1 MNRSQIIKEPFGA
14 ITIKERIEQLIAIA
28 VLVFIVTFICMAVSW
43 STQNRNYRAA
53 HRDAI
58 VDGQKKDR
66 IALLDAEIQGR

>member
-1 MNRSQIIKEPFGA
+1 
-14 ITIKERIEQLIAIA
+14 
-28 VLVFIVTFICMAVSW
+28 MAVSW

-66 IALLDAEIQGR
+66 IALLDAEIQGRWARPDTAQV